1 MAILLTFVVVHS
13 LVRSLSRPLSANE
26 FGMTHFK
33 KNLFLVELAEVQ
45 YGHDPHA
52 THSCRPPSPSVAR
65 TDATAIPVR
74 PRVMPPAKA
83 ENVNPSHGRFSS
95 ERRSQWQTRKIRER

>member
-45 YGHDPHA
+45 YGHDPYAARSEEMQSGWAILLTFVVVHSLVRSLSRPLSA
-52 THSCRPPSPSVAR
+52 NEFGMTHFKKNF
-65 TDATAIPVR
+65 IPGGL
-74 PRVMPPAKA
+74 
-83 ENVNPSHGRFSS
+83 GRSS
-95 ERRSQWQTRKIRER
+95 IR

>member
-33 KNLFLVELAEVQ
+33 KNFIPGGLGRRSIRRRSLR
-45 YGHDPHA
+45 
-52 THSCRPPSPSVAR
+52 RPLRGDAVRMGNPTYVRGGSFAR
-65 TDATAIPVR
+65 KVPLSSA
-74 PRVMPPAKA
+74 
-83 ENVNPSHGRFSS
+83 FS
-95 ERRSQWQTRKIRER
+95 ERVRDDTL